1 TRSVAN
7 AALNTLTPAL
17 NRGLENVLVNFDEFF
32 KNNAMPDVEELLRKL
47 PVALKSRIVQA
58 AKTEGVTFHF
68 ATPQEQAA
76 LRETLRETF
85 KLRQE
90 IALLKQK
97 RAQSN
102 RQHGHKSQT
111 SRELLEK

>member
-1 TRSVAN
+1 
-7 AALNTLTPAL
+7 
-17 NRGLENVLVNFDEFF
+17 
-32 KNNAMPDVEELLRKL
+32 MPDVEELLRKL

-85 KLRQE
+85 
-90 IALLKQK
+90 
-97 RAQSN
+97 
-102 RQHGHKSQT
+102 QT
-111 SRELLEK
+111 APGNSPA